1 MIPKK
6 TYTLNLTNPSEK
18 NFSQVKLE
26 KRGYT
31 RPTHQKPPCPTPNQS
46 SDAGTTSSTPAPSSK
61 EK

>member
-1 MIPKK
+1 M
-6 TYTLNLTNPSEK
+6 NHSEK